1 MWTWVGVGMLWVLQ
15 SGLLDTARLFKMH
28 CQLVYCRLVKIP
40 LPHIKNY
47 RDLQFP
53 KSHNCHPH
61 ILFCGGLKFFMHLLK
76 FCNYMSQCK
85 AVWQNYVSSCIMRK
99 SNWQHAHPNG
109 RGRENQFQQNNVLT
123 YVFWECKQLVATD
136 HCPFNSKQKALGK
149 HDFRKIPNGV
159 NGMWLVVQNFL
170 MNWNCTISD
179 MLFHLFCCVLF
190 CFVFSQL
197 CHSWFWSGFC
207 TQN

>member
-15 SGLLDTARLFKMH
+15 SGLLDIARLFKMH

-53 KSHNCHPH
+53 KSQKLPIPYILWWLGILHAFAKSFATTLHNTKPCGKLCITRKCH
-61 ILFCGGLKFFMHLLK
+61 
-76 FCNYMSQCK
+76 
-85 AVWQNYVSSCIMRK
+85 
-99 SNWQHAHPNG
+99 WQHAHPNG

-123 YVFWECKQLVATD
+123 QVFWECKQLVATD

-159 NGMWLVVQNFL
+159 NGTWLLVQNFL
-170 MNWNCTISD
+170 VNQNCTISD

-190 CFVFSQL
+190 CFVFSQ
-197 CHSWFWSGFC
+197 
-207 TQN
+207 